1 MGGTTVG
8 SLAGVG
14 QFRASPLRLCPMAAR
29 TKARKRALDLLFEAD
44 QRGENVLDVLAE
56 RQADSGRQTPLPEY
70 AEIIVRGVAS
80 RWIEINALIQ
90 EASPEWTLQRMPAVD
105 RAILRI
111 AAWEILSN
119 PDVATAVAIDEAV
132 ELAGDLSTPDSPKF
146 INGILGT
153 IARDAPALP
162 TDTAAEPG

>member
-1 MGGTTVG
+1 
-8 SLAGVG
+8 
-14 QFRASPLRLCPMAAR
+14 MAAR
-29 TKARKRALDLLFEAD
+29 TKARKRALDVLFEAD
-44 QRGENVLDVLAE
+44 QRGENLLDVLAQ
-56 RQADSGRQTPLPEY
+56 RQDDSGREHPLQPY
-70 AEIIVRGVAS
+70 AEQIVRGVAS

-105 RAILRI
+105 RAILRV

-119 PDVATAVAIDEAV
+119 PEVSTAVAIDEAV